1 MPIFRV
7 SIETRNIL
15 SLLQISKSSQILS
28 KASLTVIVPEKRVP
42 LYFFF
47 FFLRHA
53 LTGIPLY
60 NARSLHNCQHAMLL
74 LPGRNSVQHSAGK
87 KDSNFFRRDV
97 YSDFLVESSFFIH
110 EIDGSLV
117 QYKQV
122 FTKILILSML
132 SSQEVYRYTL
142 RILGEIYSK

>member
-1 MPIFRV
+1 
-7 SIETRNIL
+7 
-15 SLLQISKSSQILS
+15 
-28 KASLTVIVPEKRVP
+28 
-42 LYFFF
+42 
-47 FFLRHA
+47 
-53 LTGIPLY
+53 
-60 NARSLHNCQHAMLL
+60 MLL

-122 FTKILILSML
+122 FVESKSV
-132 SSQEVYRYTL
+132 S
-142 RILGEIYSK
+142 IYFEDTWRDIF